1 MKKTSYM
8 IFVFGAFFML
18 FTISV
23 TSSAFSEVEDQALKE
38 SLYFSGMPNYQILDG
53 EEKEFDAFR
62 FCTGKELKTVEGKYS
77 KKFYELK
84 EGATQASEIQISR
97 NYVNAI
103 KNMGGTIL
111 YDGLPWEANC
121 EEGIPCGTGRLV
133 TAQIGK
139 GDKELWVQVN
149 TCNSGNDYTL
159 IVVEREAMKQNV
171 TASDM
176 LNALNTQGHV
186 TLYINFDTG
195 KSVIKPESR
204 PVIDQIVSLMKDNPD
219 IKIGVEGHT
228 DNVGDFK
235 KNKIL
240 SENRAKAVVSAI
252 VKQGVNASRLS
263 AAGFGQDKPI
273 ANNNTEEGRAKNRRV
288 ELVKK

>member
-1 MKKTSYM
+1 MKKTSCM
-8 IFVFGAFFML
+8 ILVFGAFFML
-18 FTISV
+18 FTIYV

-38 SLYFSGMPNYQILDG
+38 SPYFSGMPNYQILDG

-84 EGATQASEIQISR
+84 EGATKASEIQISR

-103 KNMGGTIL
+103 KNMGGLIL

-121 EEGIPCGTGRLV
+121 EEGIFCGTGRLV
-133 TAQIGK
+133 TAKIGK
-139 GDKELWVQVN
+139 GNKELWVQIS
-149 TCNSGNDYTL
+149 TCDNGNDYTL
-159 IVVEREAMKQNV
+159 TMIEREAMKQNV

-195 KSVIKPESR
+195 KSVIKPESQ

-219 IKIGVEGHT
+219 IKLGVEGHT
-228 DNVGDFK
+228 DNVGDPK